1 MHFAGN
7 FHPEWG
13 YLAPAPSLMRTARVA
28 MVAMAVGATAGAGVV
43 LSLVDRPE
51 ETSVAAR
58 TLVRP
63 VEVAASTLVSASEA
77 AQAQPQRPANMQGAI
92 QGESAKPVP
101 GGVRVGAP
109 VASESSTVPAAQAP
123 ANVAALAE
131 APAATA
137 AAPAKPAAES
147 TPGPG
152 AAPAADAA
160 PAPAP
165 KKAKNKHHPSHY
177 ASRGGPLELLPGE
190 YYANG
195 ASGWPRDGRWGG
207 YFSDN
212 RYSDR

>member
-43 LSLVDRPE
+43 LSLVDRPA

-77 AQAQPQRPANMQGAI
+77 AQAQPQRQVNMQAAI
-92 QGESAKPVP
+92 QGEAAKPVP
-101 GGVRVGAP
+101 AGVRVSAP
-109 VASESSTVPAAQAP
+109 AASESSTVPAAQAP

-137 AAPAKPAAES
+137 TAPVTPAAEP

-152 AAPAADAA
+152 AVPAADAA
-160 PAPAP
+160 PAP
-165 KKAKNKHHPSHY
+165 KKAKSKHHPSHY